1 MPLLR
6 RHAFAA
12 QLSARLG
19 AIDAPRRMRVRPRA
33 LSPASRALA
42 AAARAL
48 SLAVA
53 HLVADLAKS
62 VVHAVSVTVP
72 TSLVVTLVGQ
82 LA

>member
-12 QLSARLG
+12 QLAARLV
-19 AIDAPRRMRVRPRA
+19 AIDAPRRMCVRARVLSRA
-33 LSPASRALA
+33 LSGGSR
-42 AAARAL
+42 
-48 SLAVA
+48 SSGVA